1 MCTRILWNRST
12 PHVVARTM
20 DWPDTTMPQ
29 LVVMPRGLSRDGS
42 VIGGE
47 RITGNGLLWTSIHG
61 SVITTI
67 YGIGTADGINEKGLS
82 THLLYLEDTD
92 FGERDEARPGL
103 GAHLWA
109 QYLLDMAATVEEA
122 VALLESVQIVMV
134 EAHGHQ
140 ASTHLAIEDASG
152 DSAIIEVLAG
162 VMRIHR
168 DRRFTVLTNEPP
180 FEDQVRLL
188 LKQDFSAPN
197 DRSPLDG
204 NVNPE
209 ARFQRAAYFTELL
222 PHPQDE
228 RGAVAGVLAIARNV
242 SIPFGAPYEG
252 FGLYNTEYRTVAS
265 LTGRRY
271 YFELTTAPNLFW
283 IDLDDCDFETG
294 AAARTLDPD
303 DISLSGEVGARLV
316 VASAPF

>member
-1 MCTRILWNRST
+1 MCTRIFWNRSE

-29 LVVMPRGLSRDGS
+29 ITVMPRGLIRDGS
-42 VIGGE
+42 VIGGAK
-47 RITGNGLLWTSIHG
+47 ITENGAVWAARYG

-67 YGIGTADGINEKGLS
+67 YGVGTADGINEKGFAA
-82 THLLYLEDTD
+82 HLLYLEDTD
-92 FGERDEARPGL
+92 FGERDLTRPAL

-109 QYLLDMAATVEEA
+109 QFLLDMAATVEEA
-122 VALLESVQIVMV
+122 AELLETVQLVMV
-134 EAHGHQ
+134 EAHGHK

-152 DSAIIEVLAG
+152 DSAIIEVLDG
-162 VMRIHR
+162 VMTIHR

-180 FEDQVRLL
+180 FQEQTRLL
-188 LKQDFSAPN
+188 LEQDFSAPN
-197 DRSPLDG
+197 DRSALDG

-283 IDLDDCDFETG
+283 IDLDNCDFEIG
-294 AAARTLDPD
+294 ADVVALDPD
-303 DISLSGEVGARLV
+303 DLSLSGEVGSQLKV
-316 VASAPF
+316 TSAPF

>member
-1 MCTRILWNRST
+1 MCTRILWNRSE
-12 PHVVARTM
+12 PYVVARTM

-29 LVVMPRGLSRDGS
+29 ITVMPRGLSRNGS

-47 RITGNGLLWTSIHG
+47 KIAENGLLWDSRYG

-67 YGIGTADGINEKGLS
+67 YGVGTADGINEKGLAA
-82 THLLYLEDTD
+82 HLLYLEDTE
-92 FGERDEARPGL
+92 FGERDLTRPAL

-122 VALLESVQIVMV
+122 AVLLESVQVVMV
-134 EAHGHQ
+134 EAHGHR

-152 DSAIIEVLAG
+152 DSAIVEVLDG
-162 VMRIHR
+162 VMTIHR
-168 DRRFTVLTNEPP
+168 DRRFTVLTNEPS
-180 FEDQVRLL
+180 FREQTRLL
-188 LKQDFSAPN
+188 LEQDFSAPN

-209 ARFQRAAYFTELL
+209 ARFQRAAYFTDLL

-228 RGAVAGVLAIARNV
+228 RVAVAGVLAIARNV

-283 IDLDDCDFETG
+283 IDLDGCDFEVG
-294 AAARTLDPD
+294 AAVRTLDPD
-303 DISLSGEVGARLV
+303 DISLSGDVGSRLT